1 MTTPAT
7 FDRANAEWLAHRHV
21 EGADRIAFSHVPRA
35 DHRSAPFLTDEYLGD
50 ARAQHELPV
59 ADCLAGTPPQP
70 MGFLFHSA
78 FCGSTLLLSAL
89 DRPGVAMGLSEPVLL
104 NDVVGFRRRGAPPA
118 AVARLADSAT
128 RLLARPFADGERVI
142 VKPSN
147 ILNPLAE
154 LLLALRGDAPA
165 ILLYAPLETFLVS
178 VVRKGLWCRL
188 WVRELL
194 EGFLTDNVV
203 NLGMGPRDYF
213 RQSDLQVAATGW
225 LAQHALFHQLAGK
238 LGPGRVRT
246 LDSETLT
253 REPLAVLTAAAH
265 HYGLTASPADL
276 AAMAGGAAFTRH
288 SKSGAAFDTAQRAE
302 EYAEARRAHEDE
314 IGKVLVWAQAVAEAN
329 GLAMDLPLPLI
340 PHIQ

>member
-1 MTTPAT
+1 MILSPPFTLA
-7 FDRANAEWLAHRHV
+7 DAEWLAHRHV
-21 EGADRIAFSHVPRA
+21 EGADRILFQHVARA
-35 DHRSAPFLTDEYLGD
+35 DHRSAPFLTDEYLGE
-50 ARAQHELPV
+50 ARARHEVPM
-59 ADCLAGTPPQP
+59 ADCLAGLAPQP

-118 AVARLADSAT
+118 AVARLADAAT
-128 RLLARPFADGERVI
+128 RLLGRPFTAGERVI

-147 ILNPLAE
+147 ILNPLAQ
-154 LLLALRGDAPA
+154 LLLALRSDAAA

-203 NLGMGPRDYF
+203 NLGMAPRDYF

-225 LAQHALFHQLAGK
+225 LAQHALFHQLARQ
-238 LGPGRVRT
+238 LGPDRVRT

-253 REPLAVLTAAAH
+253 RDPAAVLTAAAR
-265 HYGLTASPADL
+265 HYGLAASADDL
-276 AAMAGGAAFTRH
+276 AAMAAGPAFTRH
-288 SKSGAAFDTAQRAE
+288 SKSGAAFDAAQRAA
-302 EYAEARRAHEDE
+302 EYADARRAHEDE
-314 IGKVLVWAQAVAEAN
+314 IGKVVVWAQAVADAN
-329 GLAMDLPLPLI
+329 GLAMDLPHPLI
-340 PHIQ
+340 G

>member
-1 MTTPAT
+1 MNQTPPFALA
-7 FDRANAEWLAHRHV
+7 DAAWLPHRHV
-21 EGADRIAFSHVPRA
+21 EGTDRIQFQYVARA

-50 ARAQHELPV
+50 ARARHAVPV
-59 ADCLAGTPPQP
+59 ADCLAAAPPQP

-128 RLLARPFADGERVI
+128 RLLARPFAPGERVI

-165 ILLYAPLETFLVS
+165 ILLHAPLETFLVS

-194 EGFLTDNVV
+194 EGFLTDNIV
-203 NLGMGPRDYF
+203 NLGFAPRDYF
-213 RQSDLQVAATGW
+213 RQTDLQVAATGW

-253 REPLAVLTAAAH
+253 REPLAVLTAATR
-265 HYGLTASPADL
+265 HYGLNASPADL
-276 AAMAGGAAFTRH
+276 AAMAGGPAFNRH
-288 SKSGAAFDTAQRAE
+288 SKSGAAFDAAQRAE
-302 EYAEARRAHEDE
+302 EYAEARRAHGDE
-314 IGKVLVWAQAVAEAN
+314 IDKVMVWAQAVAEAN
-329 GLAMDLPLPLI
+329 GLAMDLPHPLLG
-340 PHIQ
+340 

>member
-7 FDRANAEWLAHRHV
+7 FDLANAEWLPHRHV

-104 NDVVGFRRRGAPPA
+104 NDVVGFRRRGAAPA

-128 RLLARPFADGERVI
+128 RLLGRPFAPQERVI

-154 LLLALRGDAPA
+154 LLLALRGDAPT

-213 RQSDLQVAATGW
+213 RQTDLQVAATGW

-253 REPLAVLTAAAH
+253 REPLAVLTAAAR

-288 SKSGAAFDTAQRAE
+288 SKSGAAFDAAQRAE
-302 EYAEARRAHEDE
+302 EYAEARRAHGDE
-314 IGKVLVWAQAVAEAN
+314 IDKVLIWAQAVAEAN
-329 GLAMDLPLPLI
+329 GLAMDLPLPLLG
-340 PHIQ
+340 

>member
-1 MTTPAT
+1 MNQTPPFALA
-7 FDRANAEWLAHRHV
+7 DAAWLPHRHV
-21 EGADRIAFSHVPRA
+21 EGTDRIQFQYVARA

-50 ARAQHELPV
+50 ARARHGVRV
-59 ADCLAGTPPQP
+59 ADCLAAVPPQP

-104 NDVVGFRRRGAPPA
+104 NDVVGFRRRGAPPT

-128 RLLARPFADGERVI
+128 RLLARPFAPGERVI

-165 ILLYAPLETFLVS
+165 ILLHAPLETFLVS

-194 EGFLTDNVV
+194 EGFLTDNIV
-203 NLGMGPRDYF
+203 NLGFAPRDYF
-213 RQSDLQVAATGW
+213 RQTDLQVAATGW

-238 LGPGRVRT
+238 LGSGRVRT

-253 REPLAVLTAAAH
+253 REPLAVLTAATR
-265 HYGLTASPADL
+265 HYGLNASPADL
-276 AAMAGGAAFTRH
+276 AAMAGGPAFTRH
-288 SKSGAAFDTAQRAE
+288 SKSGAAFDAAQRAE
-302 EYAEARRAHEDE
+302 EYAEARRAHGDE
-314 IGKVLVWAQAVAEAN
+314 IDKVMVWAQAVAEAN
-329 GLAMDLPLPLI
+329 GLAMDLPHPLLG
-340 PHIQ
+340 

>member
-1 MTTPAT
+1 MNQTPPFALA
-7 FDRANAEWLAHRHV
+7 DAAWLPHRHV
-21 EGADRIAFSHVPRA
+21 EGTDRIQFQYVARA

-50 ARAQHELPV
+50 ARARHDVLV
-59 ADCLAGTPPQP
+59 ADCLAAVPPQP

-104 NDVVGFRRRGAPPA
+104 NDVVGFRRRGAPPT

-128 RLLARPFADGERVI
+128 RLLARPFAPGERVI

-165 ILLYAPLETFLVS
+165 ILLHAPLETFLVS

-194 EGFLTDNVV
+194 EGFLTDNIV
-203 NLGMGPRDYF
+203 NLGFAPRDYF
-213 RQSDLQVAATGW
+213 RQTDLQVAATGW

-253 REPLAVLTAAAH
+253 REPLAVLTAATR
-265 HYGLTASPADL
+265 HYGLNASPADL
-276 AAMAGGAAFTRH
+276 AAMAGGPAFTRH
-288 SKSGAAFDTAQRAE
+288 SKSGAAFDAAQRAE
-302 EYAEARRAHEDE
+302 EYAEARQAHGDE
-314 IGKVLVWAQAVAEAN
+314 IDKVMVWAQAVAEAN
-329 GLAMDLPLPLI
+329 GLAMDLPHPLLG
-340 PHIQ
+340 

>member
-7 FDRANAEWLAHRHV
+7 FDLANAEWLAHRHV
-21 EGADRIAFSHVPRA
+21 EGADRIAFSRVPRA

-128 RLLARPFADGERVI
+128 RLLARPFAPQERVI

-154 LLLALRGDAPA
+154 LLLALRGDAPT

-213 RQSDLQVAATGW
+213 RQTDLQVAATGW

-288 SKSGAAFDTAQRAE
+288 SKSGAAFDAAQRAE
-302 EYAEARRAHEDE
+302 EYAEARRAHGDE
-314 IGKVLVWAQAVAEAN
+314 IDKVLIWAQAVAEAN
-329 GLAMDLPLPLI
+329 GLAMDLPLPLLG
-340 PHIQ
+340 

>member
-1 MTTPAT
+1 MNQTPPFALA
-7 FDRANAEWLAHRHV
+7 DAAWLPHRHV
-21 EGADRIAFSHVPRA
+21 EGTDRIQFQYVARA
-35 DHRSAPFLTDEYLGD
+35 DHRSAPFLTDENLGD
-50 ARAQHELPV
+50 ARARHAVPV
-59 ADCLAGTPPQP
+59 ADCLAAVPPQP

-104 NDVVGFRRRGAPPA
+104 NDMVGFRRRGAPPA

-128 RLLARPFADGERVI
+128 RLLARPFAPGERVI

-165 ILLYAPLETFLVS
+165 ILLHAPLETFLVS

-194 EGFLTDNVV
+194 EGFLTDNIV
-203 NLGMGPRDYF
+203 NLGFAPRDYF
-213 RQSDLQVAATGW
+213 RQTDLQVAATGW

-238 LGPGRVRT
+238 LGSGRVRT
-246 LDSETLT
+246 LDSERLT
-253 REPLAVLTAAAH
+253 REPLAVLTAATR
-265 HYGLTASPADL
+265 HYGLNASPTDL
-276 AAMAGGAAFTRH
+276 AAMAGGPAFTRH
-288 SKSGAAFDTAQRAE
+288 SKSGAAFDAAQRAE
-302 EYAEARRAHEDE
+302 EYAEARQAHGDE
-314 IGKVLVWAQAVAEAN
+314 IDKVMVWAQAVAEAN
-329 GLAMDLPLPLI
+329 GLAMDLPHPLLG
-340 PHIQ
+340 